1 MNLYHLFYWHTKN
14 QANGCWDTLRVYQWK
29 ERYLHIYF
37 LLHILNLLL
46 MEELEDFAK
55 TQIEG
60 NMKMVERT
68 QHRHVKQDW
77 VYKTISLAPW
87 DVDAK
92 LWFNRRYFTRGN
104 DHGKGNM
111 EGAEGDWE
119 SDQNQ
124 QINAILTLREWE
136 GEKSFEG
143 SILDSLQPK
152 YGSEAKSLGSPW
164 AKNDNNLLISP
175 NTHIQISNRKSLL
188 KSIQVSENI
197 FIYWFVWIRVQ
208 KKCPLTTFVF
218 LFLKNVLKLLG
229 EIRN

>member
-1 MNLYHLFYWHTKN
+1 
-14 QANGCWDTLRVYQWK
+14 
-29 ERYLHIYF
+29 
-37 LLHILNLLL
+37 
-46 MEELEDFAK
+46 
-55 TQIEG
+55 
-60 NMKMVERT
+60 MVERT
-68 QHRHVKQDW
+68 QHRHVKQDSA
-77 VYKTISLAPW
+77 YKIISLAPW

-104 DHGKGNM
+104 GHGKGNM
-111 EGAEGDWE
+111 EGAEADWD

-124 QINAILTLREWE
+124 QINAILTQRE
-136 GEKSFEG
+136 GEGERSFEG

-152 YGSEAKSLGSPW
+152 YRSEGKPLRSPW
-164 AKNDNNLLISP
+164 AKNNNNLLILP
-175 NTHIQISNRKSLL
+175 NTHSQISNGKSLF